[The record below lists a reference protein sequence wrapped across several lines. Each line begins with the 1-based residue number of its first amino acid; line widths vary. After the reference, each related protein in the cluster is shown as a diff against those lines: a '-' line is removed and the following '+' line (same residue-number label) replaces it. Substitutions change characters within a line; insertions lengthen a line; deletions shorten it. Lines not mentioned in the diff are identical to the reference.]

1 MKQASSSF
9 LQKRTK
15 KLLSALSRTSLAVPV
30 RDSRSK
36 SFLLLFCKKEGLA
49 VFLLITATQARAQEA
64 ETPSPP
70 PATDAALP
78 RTGTDSTISDLREH
92 LLNAYGDTPPAT
104 KGVSTPNLQI
114 TGQFGASEEY
124 TDNAGAVAGSGARAA
139 GGDFITAF
147 QPGIVITD
155 TSQRLQVNIDY
166 HPVAQIY
173 AENTGFSQFEEQGNG
188 DILAT
193 LLPGW
198 LFFDARGSISQ
209 QAVFGGLGPASTV
222 TLSPNERETVS
233 SFSVSPYVTR
243 TFGGTGTA
251 QAGVSYS
258 YSATDS
264 PGSVSQFAGQ
274 TALEQAQ
281 FLQNEGAYG
290 SSEQG
295 TERAYANFTT
305 GEDYGRLRDRAGI
318 DASYYTGAGAL
329 AGGRR
334 VLATDDASWAWNRG
348 ITLLGEAGYE
358 SLDYPRS
365 GYSYIGPVGSGG
377 VKLTFA
383 KNSSATL
390 EYRYTDGFG
399 SILAQVSVQAT
410 PRIRIFGGYS
420 ESITTFDQDQTNTLL
435 DGADDETGVAASA
448 LQAAPLLST
457 SNFFGANQNLQRLHR
472 LDASATYLG
481 DYDTVTVSV
490 HRQTSNPVGRQVGTL
505 APVTTS
511 GIFASI
517 SERHQLTET
526 ISLTGF
532 LQYGNNQTG
541 LVGSDDGDTI
551 SVAAGIEKSF
561 PRQISA
567 YLRFGGSY
575 TVGGSSFAATGFN
588 GQSPDE
594 STITIGALKKF

>member
-1 MKQASSSF
+1 MLVAF
-9 LQKRTK
+9 
-15 KLLSALSRTSLAVPV
+15 
-30 RDSRSK
+30 
-36 SFLLLFCKKEGLA
+36 
-49 VFLLITATQARAQEA
+49 ATQARAQEA
-64 ETPSPP
+64 DTPTPP

-78 RTGTDSTISDLREH
+78 RTGIDSSMSDLREH
-92 LLNAYGDTPPAT
+92 LLNAYGDAPASAP
-104 KGVSTPNLQI
+104 GVSAPNLQI

-155 TSQRLQVNIDY
+155 TSQRLQVNVDY
-166 HPVAQIY
+166 HPIAQIY
-173 AENTGFSQFEEQGNG
+173 AEHTSFSQLEEQGSGNVT
-188 DILAT
+188 AT

-209 QAVFGGLGPASTV
+209 QSVFGGLGPATTV
-222 TLSPNERETVS
+222 TLSPAERETVS

-258 YSATDS
+258 YSATDT
-264 PGSVSQFAGQ
+264 PGSLNTLGQSGLGQSQ
-274 TALEQAQ
+274 LLQAQ
-281 FLQNEGAYG
+281 YEQGLGAYG

-305 GEDYGRLRDRAGI
+305 GENYGRLLDRAGI
-318 DASYYTGAGAL
+318 DANYYTGAGAL

-334 VLATDDASWAWNRG
+334 VLATDDVSYALNRRV
-348 ITLLGEAGYE
+348 TLLGEAGYE

-365 GYSYIGPVGSGG
+365 GYAYVGAVGSGG

-383 KNSSATL
+383 QNSSATL

-399 SILAQVSVQAT
+399 SIFAQASVQAA
-410 PRIRIFGGYS
+410 PRIRVFGGYS
-420 ESITTFDQDQTNTLL
+420 ESITTFDQDQTNALL
-435 DGADDETGVAASA
+435 DGADGETGVAASA

-481 DYDTVTVSV
+481 DFDTVTLSV
-490 HRQTSNPVGRQVGTL
+490 NRQTSDPVGRQVGDL

-511 GIFASI
+511 GIFANI
-517 SERHQLTET
+517 SERHLLSDTL
-526 ISLTGF
+526 SLTGF

-541 LVGSDDGDTI
+541 LVASNNGDVI
-551 SVAAGIEKSF
+551 SVSAGIEKTF
-561 PRQISA
+561 PRQVSA

-575 TVGGSSFAATGFN
+575 TVGGSSFAATGYN

-594 STITIGALKKF
+594 STITIGAVKKF

>member
-1 MKQASSSF
+1 M
-9 LQKRTK
+9 
-15 KLLSALSRTSLAVPV
+15 
-30 RDSRSK
+30 
-36 SFLLLFCKKEGLA
+36 LLLA
-49 VFLLITATQARAQEA
+49 ATHAKAQEA
-64 ETPSPP
+64 ETPTPP

-78 RTGTDSTISDLREH
+78 RTGVDSSISDLREH
-92 LLNAYGDTPPAT
+92 LLNAYGDTPPAA
-104 KGVSTPNLQI
+104 KGVNAPNLQI

-139 GGDFITAF
+139 GGDLITAF

-155 TSQRLQVNIDY
+155 NSQRLQVNIDY
-166 HPVAQIY
+166 HPIAQIY
-173 AENTGFSQFEEQGNG
+173 AENSSFSQFEEQGSG
-188 DILAT
+188 DVTAT

-198 LFFDARGSISQ
+198 LFLDARGSISQ
-209 QAVFGGLGPASTV
+209 QAVFGGLGPATTV
-222 TLSPNERETVS
+222 TLSPDERETVS

-258 YSATDS
+258 YSATDT
-264 PGSVSQFAGQ
+264 PGALQSGAGQAAFPQSQFQ
-274 TALEQAQ
+274 
-281 FLQNEGAYG
+281 QNQYQQNLGAYG

-305 GEDYGRLRDRAGI
+305 GENYGRLLDRAGI

-334 VLATDDASWAWNRG
+334 VLATDDASYALSRRV
-348 ITLLGEAGYE
+348 TLLGEAGYE

-365 GYSYIGPVGSGG
+365 GYSYIGAVGSGG

-383 KNSSATL
+383 QNSSATL

-399 SILAQVSVQAT
+399 SIFAQVSVQAT
-410 PRIRIFGGYS
+410 PRIRVFGGYS
-420 ESITTFDQDQTNTLL
+420 ESITTFDQDQTNALL
-435 DGADDETGVAASA
+435 DGGDSETGVAASA

-472 LDASATYLG
+472 LDASATYLA
-481 DYDTVTVSV
+481 DFDTVTLSV
-490 HRQTSNPVGRQVGTL
+490 HRQTSDPVGRQVSNL

-511 GIFASI
+511 GVFASI
-517 SERHQLTET
+517 SERHLLSDTL
-526 ISLTGF
+526 SLTGL
-532 LQYGNNQTG
+532 LQYGSNQTG
-541 LVGSDDGDTI
+541 LVASGSGDVV
-551 SVAAGIEKSF
+551 SVSAGIEKSF
-561 PRQISA
+561 PRQINA

-575 TVGGSSFAATGFN
+575 TVGGSTFAATGYS

-594 STITIGALKKF
+594 STITIGAVKKF

>member
-1 MKQASSSF
+1 M
-9 LQKRTK
+9 
-15 KLLSALSRTSLAVPV
+15 LA
-30 RDSRSK
+30 
-36 SFLLLFCKKEGLA
+36 F
-49 VFLLITATQARAQEA
+49 TATQANAQET
-64 ETPSPP
+64 ETPTPP

-78 RTGTDSTISDLREH
+78 RTGIDSSISDLREH
-92 LLNAYGDTPPAT
+92 LLNAYGDTPPSAP
-104 KGVSTPNLQI
+104 GASAPNLRI

-155 TSQRLQVNIDY
+155 TSQRLHVDIDY
-166 HPVAQIY
+166 HPIAQIY
-173 AENTGFSQFEEQGNG
+173 AENGSFSQFEEQGSG
-188 DILAT
+188 DATVT

-198 LFFDARGSISQ
+198 LYFDARGSISQ
-209 QAVFGGLGPASTV
+209 QSVFGGLGPATTV
-222 TLSPNERETVS
+222 TLSPAERETVS

-243 TFGGTGTA
+243 TLGGTGTA

-258 YSATDS
+258 YSATDV
-264 PGSVSQFAGQ
+264 PGSLNTPLGQ
-274 TALEQAQ
+274 PGLAQAQ
-281 FLQNEGAYG
+281 FLQNAGAYG

-305 GEDYGRLRDRAGI
+305 GEDYGRLRDRVGG
-318 DASYYTGAGAL
+318 DASYYTGGGAL

-334 VLATDDASWAWNRG
+334 VLLTDDASYAWNRR

-365 GYSYIGPVGSGG
+365 DYGYIGPVGSGG

-383 KNSSATL
+383 QNSSATL

-399 SILAQVSVQAT
+399 SIFAQVSVQAT
-410 PRIRIFGGYS
+410 PRIRVFGGYS
-420 ESITTFDQDQTNTLL
+420 ESITTFEQDQTNTLL
-435 DGADDETGVAASA
+435 DGADDQTGVAASA

-457 SNFFGANQNLQRLHR
+457 SNFFGANQNLERLHR

-481 DYDTVTVSV
+481 DLDTVTLSV
-490 HRQTSNPVGRQVGTL
+490 HRQTSDPVGRQVSVL

-517 SERHQLTET
+517 SERHQLGET
-526 ISLTGF
+526 LALTGF
-532 LQYGNNQTG
+532 LQYGSNRTG
-541 LVGSDDGDTI
+541 LAASQNGDTI
-551 SVAAGIEKSF
+551 SISAGIEKSF

-567 YLRFGGSY
+567 YLRFGGTY
-575 TVGGSSFAATGFN
+575 TVGGSTFAATGYF

-594 STITIGALKKF
+594 NTVTIGALKRF

>member
-1 MKQASSSF
+1 M
-9 LQKRTK
+9 
-15 KLLSALSRTSLAVPV
+15 
-30 RDSRSK
+30 
-36 SFLLLFCKKEGLA
+36 
-49 VFLLITATQARAQEA
+49 
-64 ETPSPP
+64 
-70 PATDAALP
+70 
-78 RTGTDSTISDLREH
+78 SDLREH
-92 LLNAYGDTPPAT
+92 LLNAYGDTPPADP
-104 KGVSTPNLQI
+104 GVAAPNLQI

-155 TSQRLQVNIDY
+155 TSQRLTVNINY
-166 HPVAQIY
+166 HPIAQIY

-188 DILAT
+188 DITAT

-198 LFFDARGSISQ
+198 LFFDLRGSISQ
-209 QAVFGGLGPASTV
+209 QAVFGGLGPATTV
-222 TLSPNERETVS
+222 TLSPEERETVS
-233 SFSVSPYVTR
+233 SFSASPYVTR

-258 YSATDS
+258 YSATEA
-264 PGSVSQFAGQ
+264 PGALNTLLSQPGLA
-274 TALEQAQ
+274 QAES
-281 FLQNEGAYG
+281 LQNQGAYG

-318 DASYYTGAGAL
+318 DANYYTGTGAL

-334 VLATDDASWAWNRG
+334 VLLTDDASYALDRRV
-348 ITLLGEAGYE
+348 TLLGEAGYE

-365 GYSYIGPVGSGG
+365 DYSYVGPVGSGG

-383 KNSSATL
+383 QNSAATL

-399 SILAQVSVQAT
+399 SFFAQASVQAT
-410 PRIRIFGGYS
+410 PRIRVFGGYS
-420 ESITTFDQDQTNTLL
+420 ESITTFEQDQTNALL
-435 DGADDETGVAASA
+435 DGGDDETGAAASV

-481 DYDTVTVSV
+481 DFDTMTLSV
-490 HRQTSNPVGRQVGTL
+490 HRQTSDPVGRQVSDL

-517 SERHQLTET
+517 SERHQLTDT
-526 ISLTGF
+526 LSLTGF
-532 LQYGNNQTG
+532 LQYGSNRTG
-541 LVGSDDGDTI
+541 LVATGDGDTI
-551 SVAAGIEKSF
+551 SVSAGVEKTF

-567 YLRFGGSY
+567 YLRFGGTY
-575 TVGGSSFAATGFN
+575 TVGGSGFAATGYY

-594 STITIGALKKF
+594 STVTIGAVKTF

>member
-1 MKQASSSF
+1 MF
-9 LQKRTK
+9 L
-15 KLLSALSRTSLAVPV
+15 A
-30 RDSRSK
+30 
-36 SFLLLFCKKEGLA
+36 
-49 VFLLITATQARAQEA
+49 TATQASAQQA
-64 ETPSPP
+64 DTPTPP

-78 RTGTDSTISDLREH
+78 RTGIDSSLSDLREH
-92 LLNAYGDTPPAT
+92 LLNAYGDAPPGAS
-104 KGVSTPNLQI
+104 GVSAPDLQI

-124 TDNAGAVAGSGARAA
+124 TDNAGAVAGSGARAS
-139 GGDFITAF
+139 GRDFITAF
-147 QPGIVITD
+147 QPALVITD
-155 TSQRLQVNIDY
+155 TSQRLQANIDY

-173 AENTGFSQFEEQGNG
+173 AENGSFSQFEEQGSG

-209 QAVFGGLGPASTV
+209 QSVFGGLGPAATV
-222 TLSPNERETVS
+222 TLSPQERETVS

-258 YSATDS
+258 YSATDV
-264 PGSVSQFAGQ
+264 PGALDTLVGQ
-274 TALEQAQ
+274 DGSGQSGFGQAR
-281 FLQNEGAYG
+281 FLTNEGAYG

-305 GEDYGRLRDRAGI
+305 GEDYGRLRDRAGL

-334 VLATDDASWAWNRG
+334 VLLTDDASYAWTRR

-365 GYSYIGPVGSGG
+365 DYSYIGPVGSGG
-377 VKLTFA
+377 LKLSFA
-383 KNSSATL
+383 QNSSATL

-399 SILAQVSVQAT
+399 SVFAQASVQAT
-410 PRIRIFGGYS
+410 PRVRVFGGYS
-420 ESITTFDQDQTNTLL
+420 ESITTFDQDQTNALL
-435 DGADDETGVAASA
+435 DGADNATGAAASA

-481 DYDTVTVSV
+481 NFDTVTLSV
-490 HRQTSNPVGRQVGTL
+490 HRQTSDPVGRQVSVL

-511 GIFASI
+511 GIFASL
-517 SERHQLTET
+517 SERHQLSET
-526 ISLTGF
+526 VSLTGY
-532 LQYGNNQTG
+532 LQYGSNQTG
-541 LVGSDDGDTI
+541 LVASDNGDTVSI
-551 SVAAGIEKSF
+551 SAGVEKSF

-567 YLRFGGSY
+567 YLRFGGTY
-575 TVGGSSFAATGFN
+575 TVGGSSFAATGYD
-588 GQSPDE
+588 GQSPNE
-594 STITIGALKKF
+594 STLTIGALKRF